1 MDTVRMAKKHSRK
14 ATRRSKR
21 YRGGF
26 EPAPVTWTTEVPST
40 LNLAQGQQFQELN
53 KLYHGGATFYGGP
66 YPGSVTDS
74 GLPADLAAS
83 AHLSPLNKAF
93 ADVAGL
99 KDQAGGKRR
108 RSSKRKSRRSASK
121 RKGHRKS
128 RRSASKRKAHRKSR
142 RSAHRKSRGG
152 GALNPMPMSDFN
164 KMLLP
169 AGLEGRAG
177 LNPEWKLAEDPNA
190 FAPY

>member
-1 MDTVRMAKKHSRK
+1 MATVRMAKKHSRK
-14 ATRRSKR
+14 VTRR

-26 EPAPVTWTTEVPST
+26 EPAPVTWKTEVPST

-53 KLYHGGATFYGGP
+53 KMYHGGATFYGGP

-83 AHLSPLNKAF
+83 AHLNPLNKAF

-99 KDQAGGKRR
+99 KDQVGGKRR
-108 RSSKRKSRRSASK
+108 RSSKRKSRRSAK
-121 RKGHRKS
+121 RKSSSRKS
-128 RRSASKRKAHRKSR
+128 RRSASRKSRRSTR
-142 RSAHRKSRGG
+142 RSAHRKTRGG